1 MRTKIFLGL
10 ITIGSVLALAADNFV
25 PPNLRLGLWEVT
37 ESHSMSGMPAMPS
50 IPPEA
55 LAKMTPEQRA
65 MVEARMQAAG
75 GNKKPTVR
83 RYCLTKEKLEKDV
96 AFGQENNECTREVVN
111 SSSSMIEMKLHCKT
125 KDASSDGSF
134 KFVALSSDS
143 VKGTMHLTMKTNEGQ
158 TMNMDYDMTSKYLGS
173 ACGDVK

>member
-1 MRTKIFLGL
+1 MCRKLFLG
-10 ITIGSVLALAADNFV
+10 IIVAASVLAFAADFV

-55 LAKMTPEQRA
+55 LAKMTPDQRA
-65 MVEARMQAAG
+65 MIEARMQAAG

-83 RYCLTKEKLEKDV
+83 RYCLTKEKLDKDV

-125 KDASSDGSF
+125 KDGSSDGSF
-134 KFVALSSDS
+134 KFVALSPDS
-143 VKGTMHLTMKTNEGQ
+143 VKGTMHMTMKSSEGQ